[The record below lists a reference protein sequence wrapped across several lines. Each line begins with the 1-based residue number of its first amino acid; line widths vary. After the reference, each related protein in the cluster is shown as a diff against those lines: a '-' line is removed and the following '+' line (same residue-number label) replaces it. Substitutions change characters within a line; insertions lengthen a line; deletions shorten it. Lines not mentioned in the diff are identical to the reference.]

1 MRGLYLAVGAA
12 LLAVPASAQEDR
24 TAMKIAERVQREI
37 ARLDNYGVFDEIDF
51 SVKGS
56 TVTLTGMASRPTLKD
71 SAERVTRKVE
81 GVEKVENQIEVLP
94 NSPNDDGIRL
104 RTYVAIYG
112 HPSLSRLNPNRG
124 VPWLGTLA
132 QRAGGITNDPPLGPH
147 PIHILVKNGEVT
159 LRGYV
164 SNAGDKNIAGIQAN
178 GVSGV
183 FVVRNEIVVAMAEMK
198 KLRK

>member
-1 MRGLYLAVGAA
+1 MKALFAFGMTLLSAA
-12 LLAVPASAQEDR
+12 AWAQDDR
-24 TAMKIAERVQREI
+24 TAIKIAERVQKEI
-37 ARLDNYGVFDEIDF
+37 VRLDNYGVFDAIDF
-51 SVKGS
+51 TVKGS

-71 SAERVTRKVE
+71 SAERVAKRVE

-94 NSPNDDGIRL
+94 LSANDDGIRL

-164 SNAGDKNIAGIQAN
+164 TNAGDKNIAGIQAN
-178 GVSGV
+178 GVAGV
-183 FVVRNEIVVAMAEMK
+183 FVVKNEIVVAMAEMR

>member
-1 MRGLYLAVGAA
+1 MRTAFAIGLTLLSAA
-12 LLAVPASAQEDR
+12 AWAQDDR
-24 TAMKIAERVQREI
+24 VAMKIAERVQREI
-37 ARLDNYGVFDEIDF
+37 VRLDNYGVFDEVDF
-51 SVKGS
+51 TVKGS
-56 TVTLTGMASRPTLKD
+56 TVTLTGFASRPTLKD
-71 SAERVTRKVE
+71 SAERVAKKVE
-81 GVEKVENQIEVLP
+81 GVEKVDNKIEVLP
-94 NSPNDDGIRL
+94 LSPNDDGIRL

-112 HPSLSRLNPNRG
+112 HPSLARLNPNRG

-164 SNAGDKNIAGIQAN
+164 NTALEKNVAGIQAN

-183 FVVRNEIVVAMAEMK
+183 FVVKNEIAVAMAEMK